1 MRGKAM
7 ARASLRDTA
16 YLDLRIKAT
25 QEPYLVLKIN
35 RHSVLSDANDQIWHR
50 LRSELAKPLR
60 VRMGIDEGE
69 IGHDLGGVQIEFFKL
84 ACCEALDPD
93 YSLFSTDPQTHL
105 AWFQPASMVPL
116 YKYQLFGVLF
126 ALAVY
131 NGVTLPVSF
140 PLVFYRKLLAQ
151 PYKDSD
157 LSEGWPTLAK
167 SLQDLCAYN
176 GSVEDDLARDF
187 TFSFTANGLYVEVD
201 MHSPW
206 QDSPND
212 NAASSLIEAGKMR
225 VVHLYPIK
233 HHPRRD
239 TRNNVQT
246 TGEEADSLATQP
258 LQSQPSASADTSHDV
273 KAFEW
278 PGWEVNLADGS
289 ETPAAVTNANRET
302 YVQDYKRWLLDYSVR
317 PQFES
322 FFQGFHTVLDSKAL
336 KLLTP
341 ETLRT
346 LVEGHKHLDIS
357 LLQRAATYRGYDT
370 KSQVVRWFW
379 ETVRGY
385 PEDKQKQLLEFV
397 TASSR
402 VPVNG
407 AESLTFVI
415 EKMTGDTQSL
425 PGSSTCFSTLR
436 LPEYESKEIL
446 RQKLDIALQH
456 SVGFGQA

>member
-1 MRGKAM
+1 MVNHIFMRRAYCGAGAIQKMRGKAM

-93 YSLFSTDPQTHL
+93 YCKLRMSPYGSPATNITLALFSIDPQTHL

-157 LSEGWPTLAK
+157 LSEGWPGLAK
-167 SLQDLCAYN
+167 SLRDLCAYN

-206 QDSPND
+206 QESTDET
-212 NAASSLIEAGKMR
+212 AASSLVEAGQMK
-225 VVHLYPIK
+225 VVHLYPVK
-233 HHPRRD
+233 HHPERN
-239 TRNNVQT
+239 TRESART
-246 TGEEADSLATQP
+246 EGEEAESSTI
-258 LQSQPSASADTSHDV
+258 QSSQMQPSASADTSTQEV
-273 KAFEW
+273 KAFKW
-278 PGWEVNLADGS
+278 PGWEVNLADES
-289 ETPAAVTNANRET
+289 ETPAAVTNANREK
-302 YVQDYKRWLLDYSVR
+302 YVQEYKRWLLDYSVR

-336 KLLTP
+336 K
-341 ETLRT
+341 
-346 LVEGHKHLDIS
+346 VS
-357 LLQRAATYRGYDT
+357 LLACVSTQI
-370 KSQVVRWFW
+370 RWTDLSISF
-379 ETVRGY
+379 
-385 PEDKQKQLLEFV
+385 
-397 TASSR
+397 
-402 VPVNG
+402 
-407 AESLTFVI
+407 
-415 EKMTGDTQSL
+415 
-425 PGSSTCFSTLR
+425 
-436 LPEYESKEIL
+436 
-446 RQKLDIALQH
+446 
-456 SVGFGQA
+456 